1 MLSRHFGPNP
11 LVFGAGV
18 FMLGSICLLL
28 HLGRAASALAN
39 VTLALV
45 VLVGRADSGFTLAVN
60 RFIEV
65 ALGIVVALLLTF
77 LWPERTAGTT
87 Q

>member
-1 MLSRHFGPNP
+1 MA
-11 LVFGAGV
+11 FGAGV
-18 FMLGSICLLL
+18 FMLGGICLLL
-28 HLGRAASALAN
+28 HLGRSASALAN

-65 ALGIVVALLLTF
+65 SLGIVVALMLTF
-77 LWPERTAGTT
+77 LWPEHTGGTT
-87 Q
+87 RER